1 MIAFANNPMWRRRA
15 EPVEIRP
22 TTPDESE
29 WFLRVLCAGFNL
41 DLSTARRFFYDD
53 PYYEVNQ
60 RWGLWIEERG
70 GRTLVSVLTAIPL
83 QIRVGARAIPCYG
96 IAGVATLPEYRRRGY
111 ASELLRV
118 VVQALYAEEV
128 PLAILQAFNHEFY
141 RKLGW
146 ETVSVIAH
154 ARLEPKQL
162 PRYDSTTVR
171 RATPADAPAVQA
183 LYAQTVVP
191 RTGSL
196 VRDER
201 RWRYLLWNL
210 PNLWVCDYGG
220 QIEGYLFYDFLD
232 SGWTLR
238 VRELTARTERAQ
250 RALLG
255 WLAANEESVRHVE
268 FQMPLEMLASLRLVG
283 WSVPP
288 ADPTQPVY
296 TVQIV
301 PNMMARPLHSEALV
315 RYLLGGLPTPEGF
328 QPFNLR
334 VRDPLLAENGEPIG
348 IASEGG
354 TLCVEAG
361 LPTAPTL
368 TLSPTTLA
376 LMAFGTLTVPDLHAR
391 RILSAPVELLPTLD
405 ALFPARAPCLTPI
418 DFF

>member
-1 MIAFANNPMWRRRA
+1 MIAFADSPMWRRRA
-15 EPVEIRP
+15 EPVEIRL

-70 GRTLVSVLTAIPL
+70 GRMLVSVLTAIPL
-83 QIRVGARAIPCYG
+83 RIWLGERAVPCFG
-96 IAGVATLPEYRRRGY
+96 IAGVTTLPEYRRRGY

-118 VVQALYAEEV
+118 VVRALYAEGA

-146 ETVSVIAH
+146 ETVSVIAQ

-162 PRYDSTTVR
+162 PRYDSTVVR
-171 RATPADAPAVQA
+171 RATPADATAVQA

-191 RTGSL
+191 RAGSL

-201 RWRYLLWNL
+201 RWRYLFWNL
-210 PNLWVCDYGG
+210 PNLWVCDYEG

-238 VRELTARTERAQ
+238 VRELTARTERAR

-255 WLAANEESVRHVE
+255 WLATNEESVRHVE
-268 FQMPLEMLASLRLVG
+268 FQMPLEMLASLQLAG
-283 WSVPP
+283 WSAPP
-288 ADPTQPVY
+288 TDPTQPMY

-301 PNMMARPLHSEALV
+301 PNMMARPLHSEALL
-315 RYLLGGLPTPEGF
+315 RHLLKGLPVPEGF

-334 VRDPLLAENGEPIG
+334 VRDPLLTENGEPVGIG
-348 IASEGG
+348 EEGG
-354 TLCVEAG
+354 TLCVRAE

-368 TLSPTTLA
+368 TLSPMTLA
-376 LMAFGTLTVPDLHAR
+376 LLAFGTLSVPDLHAR
-391 RILSAPVELLPTLD
+391 RLLNAPAELLPVLD
-405 ALFPARAPCLTPI
+405 RLFPARAPCLAPI